1 MGPAFRAWDIRY
13 AMVASAMG
21 ASRKKIFWQVRLPM
35 LLCPIL
41 ISSAVGI
48 ATSVAQ
54 FLPSQLIGAGRIETL
69 TTEAV
74 ALTSGGNRRL
84 IGTYGLVQSLFPA
97 IVFGLALWVPTLTYR
112 NRRTLRAPK

>member
-1 MGPAFRAWDIRY
+1 
-13 AMVASAMG
+13 
-21 ASRKKIFWQVRLPM
+21 M
-35 LLCPIL
+35 LLRPIL

-74 ALTSGGNRRL
+74 TLTSGGNRRL

-97 IVFGLALWVPTLTYR
+97 IAFGLALWVSTLTYR